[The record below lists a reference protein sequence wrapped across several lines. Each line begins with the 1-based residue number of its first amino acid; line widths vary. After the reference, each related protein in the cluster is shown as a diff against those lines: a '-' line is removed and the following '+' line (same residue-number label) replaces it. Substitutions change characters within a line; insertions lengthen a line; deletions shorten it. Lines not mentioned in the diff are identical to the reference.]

1 MSGDPKGEPG
11 SRRTSSRRETVTP
24 LRPKLSQTA
33 QRLLGSVRFAGEEQ
47 PVLDHDYVV
56 KRWLNRDSVSVVYGE
71 ANVGKSFWA
80 VDLAHHVQQGRAWA
94 GFRVTA
100 GPVLYV
106 AAEGGTLFTNR
117 LAAAQAQFMVLQE
130 PVTIG
135 GRNCDAPALA
145 QAVRHLSD
153 IHGSF
158 ALIIFD
164 TLARVMA
171 GDENAAPDVGALMR
185 SIDHLC
191 RTTRAHIMLIHH
203 TGKDA
208 SKGARGHSA
217 LRAAVDTE
225 IELTKSKETDARM
238 ARATKQRDMASGT
251 DCSFRLEKVKLGH
264 DQDGDEVTSCIV
276 KHTGGRT

>member
-1 MSGDPKGEPG
+1 MSGTAKGEQG
-11 SRRTSSRRETVTP
+11 IRRAFEKAETVTP
-24 LRPKLSQTA
+24 LKPKLSQTA
-33 QRLLGSVRFAGEEQ
+33 QRLLDSVRFAGEAQ

-56 KRWLNRDSVSVVYGE
+56 KGWLNRDSVSVVYGE

-80 VDLAHHVQQGRAWA
+80 LDLAHHVQQGRAWA
-94 GFRVTA
+94 GYRVTA
-100 GPVLYV
+100 GPVLYI

-117 LAAAQAQFMVLQE
+117 LAAAQAQFMVLQA

-153 IHGSF
+153 IHGPF

-185 SIDHLC
+185 GIDHL
-191 RTTRAHIMLIHH
+191 RRATGAHIMLIHH
-203 TGKDA
+203 SGKDA

-225 IELTKSKETDARM
+225 IELTKSKETYERM
-238 ARATKQRDMASGT
+238 ARATKQRDMASGA
-251 DCSFRLEKVKLGH
+251 DCLFRLEQVVLGR
-264 DQDGDEVTSCIV
+264 DQDGDPVTSCIV